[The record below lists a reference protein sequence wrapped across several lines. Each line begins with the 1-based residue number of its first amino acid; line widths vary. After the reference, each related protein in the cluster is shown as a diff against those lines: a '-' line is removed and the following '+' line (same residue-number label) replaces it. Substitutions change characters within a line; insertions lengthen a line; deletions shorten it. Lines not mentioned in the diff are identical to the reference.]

1 MDEASCVGRSKTDLG
16 SSLQYPA
23 TQGLGQFQDSNPAYN
38 PGQSNFQLFVEVFC
52 FSSTDQTRPA
62 GRPAGR
68 PGSGQLGR
76 ELHVL
81 GAVFRLFLRVSQLI
95 GLHLVAFRHVFV
107 QLRLR

>member
-62 GRPAGR
+62 GRPAGQV
-68 PGSGQLGR
+68 PASWAESCMFW
-76 ELHVL
+76 ELFF
-81 GAVFRLFLRVSQLI
+81 GYSF
-95 GLHLVAFRHVFV
+95 AFPS
-107 QLRLR
+107 